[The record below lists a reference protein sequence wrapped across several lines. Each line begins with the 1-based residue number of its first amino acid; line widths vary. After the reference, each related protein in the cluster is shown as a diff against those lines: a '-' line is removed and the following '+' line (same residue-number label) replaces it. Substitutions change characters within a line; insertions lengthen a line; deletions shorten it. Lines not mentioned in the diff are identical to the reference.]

1 MLVESPDYG
10 REAKTKWLTTRIAAC
25 HYKHGDAML
34 VDAVEAIGTAAAE
47 CIMALSLVYDA

>member
-1 MLVESPDYG
+1 VLVESPDYG

-34 VDAVEAIGTAAAE
+34 VDAVEAIATAAAE
-47 CIMALSLVYDA
+47 CILALSLVYDA